1 MGEQTY
7 GGLLFYIE
15 DYQIMP
21 RTESFISALSS
32 NLKTVNLGT
41 FSNHEGI
48 YTG

>member
-15 DYQIMP
+15 DYQFVP
-21 RTESFISALSS
+21 RTESFINALSS
-32 NLKTVNLGT
+32 NLKTVNLKT

-48 YTG
+48 YM